1 MRPHSHPDRVRA
13 AIVLALTS
21 VASSMT
27 AAAADPTAALE
38 EVIVTAS
45 KRSDNVADVPAA
57 ISVISGAQLEAQGAA
72 SFDNYFNQVPGL
84 SLVSNGQPGRG
95 IVSLRGIST
104 GASQTSA
111 TVGWYLDDVQ
121 FGSSGSL
128 AIGGTF
134 LPDPDLFDVN
144 RIEVLKGPQGTLYG
158 AATLG
163 GLIKLVRNSPD
174 TSGFAAKI
182 AIDGN
187 SVTEG
192 GTGYGARGM
201 VNVPISDTA
210 AIRAVVTTRRDAGFV
225 DNVARNVEDENSTR
239 VSSGR
244 VAWLYKPSE
253 AFSAEL
259 SAFFQ
264 KSSTDGV
271 NQTDVDPRTL
281 RPTLGELRGGENFV
295 ATGDDVEYQVYA
307 AKLDFEFGVGT
318 LTSVT
323 SYAKS
328 SDDSTTDVTGNVGF
342 GVVLPFNQLVSFD
355 KFSQEL
361 RLASPTN
368 DRFEWLIGA
377 FYTNEK
383 NTWDFDILGLNPV
396 TLAPLVPTLN
406 AYTFIADTE
415 YTETAGFATGT
426 VHLGSSV
433 DLVLGGR
440 YTKNKQNYRYD
451 RSGIFNGGVFTST
464 LGNSSD
470 DPFNFA
476 AALQWRP
483 VGELMLYARAA
494 SGYRPGGP
502 QVSNL
507 AGLNLPTTYDP
518 DTVKNYEIGAKGS
531 LLDGRLRY
539 DAAVYQIDWDDIQL
553 LRTVV
558 LQVNGQTI
566 RRALIANAGS
576 ASSKGAE
583 FSMQWAPISSLVI
596 GGSIAFV
603 DATLGADA
611 PALGGVNGDRIPY
624 SAKWSGMA
632 TADYSRAL
640 TSTLTGTFGV
650 GMQYVGERTNYFAAD
665 PAGNIQAQLP
675 AYTQLDLRAS
685 VAWDQWELSA
695 RVNNLTDKRGV
706 ISAQTNAFQTAPP
719 FDVANDSAA
728 FTRPRTFA
736 LSISRQF

>member
-1 MRPHSHPDRVRA
+1 MRSHSHPDRVRV

-21 VASSMT
+21 AAPGM
-27 AAAADPTAALE
+27 AAAATDPNAVLD

-45 KRSDNVADVPAA
+45 KRTESAADVPAA
-57 ISVISGAQLEAQGAA
+57 ISVLSGEQLEAQGAFNFE
-72 SFDNYFNQVPGL
+72 SYFNQVPGL

-95 IVSLRGIST
+95 IVSLRGVST

-121 FGSSGSL
+121 FGSSGAL

-134 LPDPDLFDVN
+134 VPDPDLFDVN

-163 GLIKLVRNSPD
+163 GLIKLVRNAPD
-174 TSGFAAKI
+174 PSAFAAKI

-187 SVTEG
+187 NVTEG

-201 VNVPISDTA
+201 VNVPISENS

-225 DNVARNVEDENSTR
+225 DNVARNVDDENATR

-244 VAWLYKPSE
+244 VAWLYKPTE
-253 AFSAEL
+253 TFSAEV
-259 SAFFQ
+259 SAFYQ

-281 RPTLGELRGGENFV
+281 RPTLGELQGGENFV

-307 AKLDFEFGVGT
+307 AKLDFDLGIGT

-323 SYAKS
+323 SFAKS
-328 SDDSTTDVTGNVGF
+328 SDDSTTDVTNNVGF
-342 GVVLPFNQLVSFD
+342 GVVLPYNQLVAFD

-368 DRFEWLIGA
+368 ERFDWLVGA
-377 FYTNEK
+377 FYTKET
-383 NTWDFDILGLNPV
+383 NTWDFDIRGLNPV

-406 AYTFIADTE
+406 AYTFVADTE
-415 YTETAGFATGT
+415 YTETAAFATGT
-426 VHLGSSV
+426 VHLGSAV

-440 YTKNKQNYRYD
+440 YSKNKQNYRYD

-464 LGNSSD
+464 VGNSSD

-476 AALQWRP
+476 VALQWRP
-483 VGELMLYARAA
+483 VDDLMLYARAA

-507 AGLNLPTTYDP
+507 TGLNLPTTYDP

-531 LLDGRLRY
+531 LMDGRFRY
-539 DAAVYQIDWDDIQL
+539 DATVYQIDWDDIQL

-583 FSMQWAPISSLVI
+583 FSMQWAPVAGLVI
-596 GGSIAFV
+596 GSSIAYV

-611 PALGGVNGDRIPY
+611 PALGGVSGDRIPY
-624 SAKWSGMA
+624 SAKWSGTA
-632 TADYSRAL
+632 SADYSRAL
-640 TSTLTGTFGV
+640 TPTVTGTFGL
-650 GMQYVGERTNYFAAD
+650 GLQYVGERTNYFPAD
-665 PAGNIQAQLP
+665 PAGNIQARLP
-675 AYTQLDLRAS
+675 AYTQIDLRAT
-685 VAWDQWELSA
+685 VAWDQWELGA
-695 RVNNLTDKRGV
+695 RVNNLTDKRGI
-706 ISAQTNAFQTAPP
+706 ISAQTNAFQAVPP

-728 FTRPRTFA
+728 FIRPRTFA
-736 LSISRQF
+736 LTISRQF